1 MAKESKR
8 MPMSS
13 AGITTY
19 YEEYKSKIE
28 IKPQHVIVFAILV
41 MIVIIALHVLG
52 AGWIA

>member
-1 MAKESKR
+1 MAKESTR

-28 IKPQHVIVFAILV
+28 IKPQHVIVLAVLV
-41 MIVIIALHVLG
+41 MLVVIALHFLG
-52 AGWIA
+52 AGIAG